1 MPNNPVTRAEMERLG
16 ALLFGYAWK
25 VRLAHAL
32 EVNRRTMSRWISDG
46 AMPDWAGERLR
57 AMVRIAPPPG
67 STADQDRDD
76 ACAEA
81 LEPEITRIVT
91 MAESA
96 GWHHAEIITALI
108 ALSLSD
114 LRLAAG
120 DDAALAFLAEASQAI
135 RAQPLD

>member
-1 MPNNPVTRAEMERLG
+1 
-16 ALLFGYAWK
+16 
-25 VRLAHAL
+25 
-32 EVNRRTMSRWISDG
+32 
-46 AMPDWAGERLR
+46 
-57 AMVRIAPPPG
+57 MVRIAPPPG

-96 GWHHAEIITALI
+96 GWHRAEIITALI

-135 RAQPLD
+135 RAHPLD